1 MAEKKPKPKAK
12 AKAKKKT
19 IDQTGAFDAVQLP
32 EVELSP
38 ELEAQINVSGDY
50 DIDDDYFTDDD
61 YIGSIPMQMEKVWPV
76 DPAPMDYTASDLAA
90 MARAAKAG
98 KADMQDVI
106 KAHEAYLKAIAQ
118 GASAPAA
125 DVDFVKNHLKHIK
138 TL

>member
-1 MAEKKPKPKAK
+1 MSPDYEGVLLH
-12 AKAKKKT
+12 
-19 IDQTGAFDAVQLP
+19 I
-32 EVELSP
+32 EP
-38 ELEAQINVSGDY
+38 ELQEELN
-50 DIDDDYFTDDD
+50 
-61 YIGSIPMQMEKVWPV
+61 KV
-76 DPAPMDYTASDLAA
+76 DLTASDLAA
-90 MARAAKAG
+90 MARNAKAG